1 MLTLNLLER
10 WGLHLSAA
18 AVAVSGLLYGWL
30 KYFHQRLGEFGP
42 EPFRL
47 QGLSQHAHVFVSPL
61 LLFTL
66 GMIVRGH
73 TVPALRAGVR
83 SGRTTGLVI
92 AAFLAPMVLSG
103 YGMQICVD
111 PAWRTALAWVHG
123 PTSLLFLVAYA
134 GHLARPRKAGAAAEF

>member
-1 MLTLNLLER
+1 MLTLTLLER

-18 AVAVSGLLYGWL
+18 AVTATGLMYGWL

-42 EPFRL
+42 EPFPL
-47 QGLSQHAHVFVSPL
+47 QGLSQHVHVFVSPL

-73 TVPALRAGVR
+73 MVPSMRAGVR
-83 SGRTTGLVI
+83 AGRGTGLWI
-92 AAFLAPMVLSG
+92 AALLAPMVLSG

-123 PTSLLFLVAYA
+123 PASLLFLVAYGA
-134 GHLARPRKAGAAAEF
+134 HLLRPRKAGVRAEF